1 MPSRRTFSVSASGT
15 ISTYVEGYLAVAVA
29 VRTIQRLGLYK
40 IAGYD
45 NFEAYCRA
53 RWDFS
58 RQRAYQLIDAANVVE
73 NVNNCRQLALP
84 PPANEAQARELAKLP
99 SEQQV
104 EVWKTVVDNAPD
116 GKITAK
122 LVAEEVAEAITKGE
136 SDSVFNTVN
145 ENIDW
150 AKWSWNPVTGCQF
163 GCSYCYARSM
173 TERFPNNFP
182 KGFKPHFRKDRLGA
196 PKNTLIPKGREREP
210 GIRNVFVCSMAD
222 LFGAWVPQKWI
233 DDVLKVVAE
242 NPQWNFLFL
251 SKNPLRL
258 VEIEWPANAWVG
270 TTVDRQAR
278 VEPAI
283 AAFQKINAPVR
294 FLSCEPLLEEL
305 NFPTLDCFNWV
316 IIGAQ
321 SSSGAES
328 EIQPDPKW
336 VQVLVNQAWTAGKP
350 VYFKPN
356 LRSAV
361 REYPDH
367 DPPAPYY
374 GPPID
379 LPELISRIDP
389 SHKSVWDGISKRHQE
404 ALARYFL
411 SCSSKGNALKPTRP
425 KVVKWYGPF
434 ACQKQFP
441 QRTSVRD

>member
-1 MPSRRTFSVSASGT
+1 MAKKKVTGTRKRAQPNPAVKAAQEILDLANPNDGNGLTDAQQKDLFSKCERT

-58 RQRAYQLIDAANVVE
+58 RHRAYQLIDAADVVE

-84 PPANEAQARELAKLP
+84 PPANEAQARQLAKLP

-136 SDSVFNTVN
+136 SDSVFNPVN

-173 TERFPNNFP
+173 AERFPNNFP
-182 KGFKPHFRKDRLGA
+182 KGFKPHFRKDRLAA
-196 PKNTLIPKGREREP
+196 PQNTLIPKGREREP

-222 LFGAWVPQKWI
+222 LFGDWVPQKWI

-251 SKNPLRL
+251 TKNPSRL

-283 AAFQKINAPVR
+283 AAFQQIKATVR

-305 NFPTLDCFNWV
+305 NFPTPGLFRLGDHRCPVEQRARNRKF
-316 IIGAQ
+316 
-321 SSSGAES
+321 SPTPSGCR
-328 EIQPDPKW
+328 
-336 VQVLVNQAWTAGKP
+336 
-350 VYFKPN
+350 
-356 LRSAV
+356 RS
-361 REYPDH
+361 
-367 DPPAPYY
+367 
-374 GPPID
+374 
-379 LPELISRIDP
+379 
-389 SHKSVWDGISKRHQE
+389 
-404 ALARYFL
+404 
-411 SCSSKGNALKPTRP
+411 
-425 KVVKWYGPF
+425 
-434 ACQKQFP
+434 
-441 QRTSVRD
+441 